1 MKQTVYFSDF
11 TAAFHRADRGNQ
23 FTHDGLRVLFEY
35 IEEYEES
42 CGEEVELDVIALC
55 CEYSE
60 ECADDIIGNYRL
72 ENDTEGMSC
81 GERRDY
87 VRDYLEYNTTLC
99 GETTAGDFVYLQ
111 F

>member
-23 FTHDGLRVLFEY
+23 FTYDGLRVLFEY

-60 ECADDIIGNYRL
+60 ECADDIIGNYCL
-72 ENDTEGMSC
+72 EDDTADMSDD
-81 GERRDY
+81 EKRDF
-87 VRDYLEYNTTLC
+87 VRDYLSERTMLC
-99 GETTAGDFVYLQ
+99 GETSAGDFVYLQ

>member
-23 FTHDGLRVLFEY
+23 FTCDGLRVLFEY
-35 IEEYEES
+35 IEQYEQD
-42 CGEEVELDVIALC
+42 CGEEIELDVIALC

-60 ECADDIIGNYRL
+60 ECADDIIASYCL
-72 ENDTEGMSC
+72 ESDTEGMSC
-81 GERRDY
+81 VERRDF
-87 VRDYLEYNTTLC
+87 VRDYLSYNTQLC
-99 GETTAGDFVYLQ
+99 GETAARDFVYLT